1 MSTYANSQARLNR
14 VAPQLRP
21 AGVHGDWTEATT
33 AELLSS
39 YNPSGI
45 ITPDHIRSFH
55 HRGCDVG
62 EQRRHWGLA
71 KDAPVDPNM
80 RHGVK
85 GKETGGAD
93 ACLRPEM
100 YADKMTAL
108 LDAQRESQYLS
119 YRRKPLGHAPVP
131 RDPVP
136 VPFGGFGITQKKG
149 DSTQSV
155 LAGYR
160 SVDVLH
166 PAGEQLTRNYDWERA
181 GIDPTQH
188 RFGKPSARS
197 DGTTAAALYGLDD
210 PAEWDEEKRGS
221 VTKFG
226 ATGTAASYF
235 QTEQPTV
242 RELLSSWAQ
251 TASGSRTDKAASGKS
266 GQQGLTGFAEA
277 AVAAKATHP
286 RLRRWPDEVRAHQL
300 LYPCHYVS
308 LGVESKYF
316 AGGRPLED
324 IRRLC
329 HKCGFGMSDADID
342 AVLRLADNLL
352 VLLLPDQVF
361 MCVIVFATG
370 CVAVAVLFRQQPFST
385 NLNKDRWLSGGMNPH
400 EQYERNATMS
410 QIFEMHKEAID
421 NTRAE
426 LTRPQVFSA
435 PSGYHSP
442 SGVYAP

>member
-21 AGVHGDWTEATT
+21 AGIHGDWTEATT

-39 YNPSGI
+39 YNPNGVT
-45 ITPDHIRSFH
+45 TPDHIRSFH
-55 HRGCDVG
+55 HRGLDVG
-62 EQRRHWGLA
+62 EQRRHWGSA
-71 KDAPVDPNM
+71 KDAPVDPDM

-108 LDAQRESQYLS
+108 LDAQRETQYLS
-119 YRRKPLGHAPVP
+119 NRRKPLGHAPVP

-136 VPFGGFGITQKKG
+136 VPFCGFGVTQKKG

-155 LAGYR
+155 MAGYR

-166 PAGEQLTRNYDWERA
+166 PVGEQLTRNYDWESA
-181 GIDPTQH
+181 GIDPTQY
-188 RFGKPSARS
+188 RFGKRSTSS
-197 DGTTAAALYGLDD
+197 DGTTATALCSDSATQLTSKVAKDYGTIVAKELGQSKNYGFDD
-210 PAEWDEEKRGS
+210 PTEWDEEKRGT

-226 ATGTAASYF
+226 TTGTTASYF

-251 TASGSRTDKAASGKS
+251 TASGSTTNKAASGKAD
-266 GQQGLTGFAEA
+266 QQGLSDSANATEA
-277 AVAAKATHP
+277 DKADTSVAAPVVSGLSLAGPLKDDVH
-286 RLRRWPDEVRAHQL
+286 AHQL

-316 AGGRPLED
+316 AGGRPVED
-324 IRRLC
+324 IRQLC
-329 HKCGFGMSDADID
+329 HKCDFGISDADID
-342 AVLRLADNLL
+342 T
-352 VLLLPDQVF
+352 
-361 MCVIVFATG
+361 VFAL
-370 CVAVAVLFRQQPFST
+370 VAKGGST
-385 NLNKDRWLSGGMNPH
+385 CSIEEFK
-400 EQYERNATMS
+400 NA
-410 QIFEMHKEAID
+410 A
-421 NTRAE
+421 RAK
-426 LTRPQVFSA
+426 
-435 PSGYHSP
+435 GYM
-442 SGVYAP
+442 

>member
-21 AGVHGDWTEATT
+21 AGVHGDWTEATM

-39 YNPSGI
+39 YNPNGI

-108 LDAQRESQYLS
+108 LDAQLESQYLS
-119 YRRKPLGHAPVP
+119 NRRKPLGHAPVP

-166 PAGEQLTRNYDWERA
+166 PAGEQLTRNYDWEKA

-197 DGTTAAALYGLDD
+197 DGTTAAALFNDSATQLTSKLAKDYETTVAKELGKSKRYGFDD

-251 TASGSRTDKAASGKS
+251 TASGPRADKAASGKA
-266 GQQGLTGFAEA
+266 GQQGLTGSADS
-277 AVAAKATHP
+277 AVTAKADASAAAPVASGPSLTEP
-286 RLRRWPDEVRAHQL
+286 LKDEARAHQL

-329 HKCGFGMSDADID
+329 HKCSFGLSDADID
-342 AVLRLADNLL
+342 AVFVL
-352 VLLLPDQVF
+352 V
-361 MCVIVFATG
+361 AKG
-370 CVAVAVLFRQQPFST
+370 GST
-385 NLNKDRWLSGGMNPH
+385 CSIEEFK
-400 EQYERNATMS
+400 NA
-410 QIFEMHKEAID
+410 A
-421 NTRAE
+421 RA
-426 LTRPQVFSA
+426 R
-435 PSGYHSP
+435 GYM
-442 SGVYAP
+442 

>member
-39 YNPSGI
+39 YNPNGTT
-45 ITPDHIRSFH
+45 TPDNIRSFH

-71 KDAPVDPNM
+71 KDAPVDPAV

-85 GKETGGAD
+85 STETDGAD

-108 LDAQRESQYLS
+108 LDAQRETQYLS
-119 YRRKPLGHAPVP
+119 NRRKPLGHAPEP
-131 RDPVP
+131 QYPVP

-160 SVDVLH
+160 AVDVLH
-166 PAGEQLTRNYDWERA
+166 PAGEQLTRNYDWDGC

-188 RFGKPSARS
+188 RFGKPSGNS
-197 DGTTAAALYGLDD
+197 DDSTASAMRTGSATQLASKLAKDYQSTVVRELGKPKSYGFDD
-210 PAEWDEEKRGS
+210 PAEWDAQKRGRT
-221 VTKFG
+221 TKVG
-226 ATGTAASYF
+226 ATGKAASYF

-242 RELLSSWAQ
+242 RQLMGTWAQ
-251 TASGSRTDKAASGKS
+251 TASESVKGKAASGAADER
-266 GQQGLTGFAEA
+266 GLASSSADGD
-277 AVAAKATHP
+277 VAATAGKTTGT
-286 RLRRWPDEVRAHQL
+286 LSLSGTLKDDIRAHQL

-324 IRRLC
+324 IRQLC
-329 HKCGFGMSDADID
+329 HKCGFGMADADID
-342 AVLRLADNLL
+342 T
-352 VLLLPDQVF
+352 
-361 MCVIVFATG
+361 VFAL
-370 CVAVAVLFRQQPFST
+370 VA
-385 NLNKDRWLSGGMNPH
+385 KGGGTCSI
-400 EQYERNATMS
+400 EDFKNA
-410 QIFEMHKEAID
+410 A
-421 NTRAE
+421 RA
-426 LTRPQVFSA
+426 R
-435 PSGYHSP
+435 GYM
-442 SGVYAP
+442 